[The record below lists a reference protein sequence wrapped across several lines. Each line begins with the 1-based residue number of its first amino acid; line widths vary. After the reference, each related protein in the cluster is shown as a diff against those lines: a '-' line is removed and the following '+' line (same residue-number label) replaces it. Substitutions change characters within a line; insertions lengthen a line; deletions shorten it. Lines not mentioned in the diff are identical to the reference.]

1 MGHHNPIL
9 KKPFSLRI
17 KFVDGLVGYR
27 NFGGF
32 KIKWHLTLFWY
43 LCQTC
48 SPWKWI
54 PSL

>member
-1 MGHHNPIL
+1 L
-9 KKPFSLRI
+9 KI
-17 KFVDGLVGYR
+17 KFVDGLVSYH
-27 NFGGF
+27 NFKGF
-32 KIKWHLTLFWY
+32 KMKQVTPCPFCY